1 MGAKL
6 KMQAEDKAQKDHERG
21 EEKVERSREKAG
33 SEQSSAAMAAA
44 LSAIAKIM
52 ETQSKPKRV
61 VRDKAGRVEGIE
73 AVE

>member
-1 MGAKL
+1 VYKR
-6 KMQAEDKAQKDHERG
+6 QAQKDHERG

-44 LSAIAKIM
+44 LAAIAKIM

-61 VRDKAGRVEGIE
+61 VRGKNGLVEGIE